1 MLKFRADRRVSQND
15 PSGPAGHPVIQIQ
28 LKETGPIHTYIT
40 SCDLEMNGK
49 VGGRG
54 PVSSPNDMN
63 CNSNSITMVSD
74 LSSPESQTQS
84 QPFTPRA
91 SRTPKKAAMFGKRS
105 NSMRR
110 NPKAV
115 VAKQGWLYKQA
126 SSGVKQWNKRW
137 FVLTDRCLFYYKDE
151 KEEGVLGSLPL
162 LSFRIGEVQALDNIS
177 RKHAFKVWYEEEEEG
192 EIKGPIVF
200 CMQAEHAGTRT
211 YYFSAETAEEQE
223 EWVDAMNEAAHVQI
237 QPTQRTTNSEA
248 TTPTAE
254 LHGNT
259 LVTKGPEP
267 HTQTHT
273 HIEDNGQTT
282 DLLDPV
288 RGPREPAHHKVN
300 GVNAMETPPPSTSH
314 SEKEGRM
321 GGERGE
327 RGERGV
333 LGPGGAPYH
342 QPNGWGPYG
351 PPNGPPH
358 HGNGPPQGKG
368 WPPQGPP
375 KGGTREGRE
384 VREQPENV
392 VLRRGFVPR
401 TNPERQAQRK
411 SSMTQ
416 LQQWVNQRRV
426 MAVQEDLISPSQY
439 YTVNRGVPDDY
450 YSVYSSVGGGP
461 GYVEE
466 YPLYPPGV
474 RPDSICSVS
483 AVGYDRLGPPRWTN
497 EEKRRS
503 LLDGPPFYGPP
514 PPRDPY
520 GPPPGPAYYGQMDAA
535 QTSMRRLSIQP
546 RSRSVPRSPSSS
558 TGGPYSPSPH
568 SFASPVCSPSARF
581 DRGPGR
587 LREDVIYADPSVYG
601 LRRSLSSPK
610 YDYSGDRRSLSQGMY
625 HYNYPASPSLHSKMV
640 PPFHDPYRD
649 LHPTLKLN
657 EIETSK
663 LLGRLCEQNRILK
676 DQEAVVHRLRMD
688 KDSLEGALVAT
699 HQEMELYRDQ
709 PLAAD
714 KLQLKKETLQNQLI
728 NIRGEL
734 SQASS
739 ALTTTRME
747 FEALEDEVNAIH
759 GDLWEQLNAGGQSE
773 MVHRHIQKEFWR
785 VQDVWEGL
793 HKSNLSRGTD
803 TAKHRV
809 ASGASGSFSTNS
821 PASPLSS
828 VSLTSPLSP
837 FSPVPGSQAS
847 PTKQL
852 GPEDI
857 GPPRPPLPKSYC
869 PLESPPSVPPLP
881 FDSSAWLRS
890 LGLDDGYLDDEESH
904 GRKQK
909 YGYRQ
914 DVSLGERTNS
924 NEAQE
929 LDQDRQANMNKVGI
943 VPPRTKSPMEDQ
955 CHSYDHGITRRNGKV
970 PNGISRERPKSA
982 VFPAEV
988 KSKMSIEEQNE
999 RIRRNQSSSV
1009 RDKRRSL
1016 NLGSQAGTNYRVVKR
1031 RLTAH
1036 EVDIKDLEAAVRGEG
1051 VQESPR
1057 EEIARL
1063 RRLQMVP
1070 DHYDLDIGKEL
1081 CAPDKVLIPE
1091 RYLDMEPTTPLSP
1104 EEQKEKQ
1111 KKVER
1116 IKTLIAKS
1124 NLQNVVPLLDGPTE
1138 GGGPHHQGNPEQKIQ
1153 EQEKRI
1159 EISCAL
1165 AAEASRRSRLLSG
1178 EDASAAY
1185 RSTVTTPTTLSP
1197 RLTPSRCE
1205 SVKLKL
1211 WLPSS
1216 LMERPSEDPPEY
1228 KENAQRNWLCLETG

>member
-1 MLKFRADRRVSQND
+1 
-15 PSGPAGHPVIQIQ
+15 
-28 LKETGPIHTYIT
+28 
-40 SCDLEMNGK
+40 MNGMA
-49 VGGRG
+49 GGRG
-54 PVSSPNDMN
+54 PVSSPNDI
-63 CNSNSITMVSD
+63 NSNSSTMVSD

-91 SRTPKKAAMFGKRS
+91 SRTPRKVATFGKRS

-110 NPKAV
+110 NPKAEV
-115 VAKQGWLYKQA
+115 TKQGWLYKQA

-162 LSFRIGEVQALDNIS
+162 LSFGIGGVQTSDNIS

-192 EIKGPIVF
+192 EIKGHIVF

-223 EWVDAMNEAAHVQI
+223 EWVDAMNEAVHI
-237 QPTQRTTNSEA
+237 LPSWRTTNSEA

-273 HIEDNGQTT
+273 YIEDNSQTT
-282 DLLDPV
+282 EFQVPEP
-288 RGPREPAHHKVN
+288 GPRKPTHHKVN
-300 GVNAMETPPPSTSH
+300 GVDAMETPLPSTSN
-314 SEKEGRM
+314 SEQEGRM
-321 GGERGE
+321 EGERTG
-327 RGERGV
+327 GP
-333 LGPGGAPYH
+333 GPGGAHHPHH
-342 QPNGWGPYG
+342 QPNGFGPYG
-351 PPNGPPH
+351 PPNGPPQ
-358 HGNGPPQGKG
+358 GNGRPL
-368 WPPQGPP
+368 QGPP
-375 KGGTREGRE
+375 EGGMTEVRE

-426 MAVQEDLISPSQY
+426 MAVQEDMNSTSRY
-439 YTVNRGVPDDY
+439 YTVNRGVPADY
-450 YSVYSSVGGGP
+450 YSVYGSVVGGP
-461 GYVEE
+461 GYVEQ
-466 YPLYPPGV
+466 YPLYPLGV

-497 EEKRRS
+497 EDKRCS
-503 LLDGPPFYGPP
+503 LRDGPP

-520 GPPPGPAYYGQMDAA
+520 GPPPGPAYYNQMDVA

-546 RSRSVPRSPSSS
+546 RSRSVPRSPSPSS
-558 TGGPYSPSPH
+558 GGPCSPGPH
-568 SFASPVCSPSARF
+568 SFASPIRSPSARF
-581 DRGPGR
+581 DRGPSR
-587 LREDVIYADPSVYG
+587 LQEDVIYADPSVYG

-610 YDYSGDRRSLSQGMY
+610 YDYPGDRRSLSQGMY

-640 PPFHDPYRD
+640 PPFHDPYRE

-657 EIETSK
+657 EMETSK

-699 HQEMELYRDQ
+699 HQEIELYRGQ
-709 PLAAD
+709 LLAAD

-739 ALTTTRME
+739 VLTTSRME

-759 GDLWEQLNAGGQSE
+759 GDLWEQLNTGGQSE
-773 MVHRHIQKEFWR
+773 MIHRHIQKEFWR
-785 VQDVWEGL
+785 VQDVLEGL

-821 PASPLSS
+821 PDSPMSS
-828 VSLTSPLSP
+828 ISLTSPLSP
-837 FSPVPGSQAS
+837 FSPVPCSQAS
-847 PTKQL
+847 PSKQL
-852 GPEDI
+852 GPE
-857 GPPRPPLPKSYC
+857 
-869 PLESPPSVPPLP
+869 
-881 FDSSAWLRS
+881 
-890 LGLDDGYLDDEESH
+890 H
-904 GRKQK
+904 K

-914 DVSLGERTNS
+914 DMSPEEWTNN

-943 VPPRTKSPMEDQ
+943 VPPRTKSPLEDQ
-955 CHSYDHGITRRNGKV
+955 GQSYDHGISQRNCKV

-988 KSKMSIEEQNE
+988 KSKMSVEEQNK

-1016 NLGSQAGTNYRVVKR
+1016 NLGSQAGTNYRVVRR
-1031 RLTAH
+1031 RLTTH

-1063 RRLQMVP
+1063 RRIQMEP
-1070 DHYDLDIGKEL
+1070 DQYNLDISKEL
-1081 CAPDKVLIPE
+1081 CTPDKVLIPE
-1091 RYLDMEPTTPLSP
+1091 RYLDVDTPLSP

-1138 GGGPHHQGNPEQKIQ
+1138 GVGSHHQGNPEQQ
-1153 EQEKRI
+1153 LQDQEKRI

-1165 AAEASRRSRLLSG
+1165 ATEASRRSRLLS
-1178 EDASAAY
+1178 AQCAPSPLT
-1185 RSTVTTPTTLSP
+1185 SPTSLAP
-1197 RLTPSRCE
+1197 P
-1205 SVKLKL
+1205 
-1211 WLPSS
+1211 PSS
-1216 LMERPSEDPPEY
+1216 
-1228 KENAQRNWLCLETG
+1228 TGFSDSAHIMKV

>member
-1 MLKFRADRRVSQND
+1 MGIMEGSAMSQND
-15 PSGPAGHPVIQIQ
+15 LSGPAGQPVSQIQ
-28 LKETGPIHTYIT
+28 LEETATIHTYIT

-49 VGGRG
+49 AGGRG
-54 PVSSPNDMN
+54 PVSSPNDI
-63 CNSNSITMVSD
+63 NSNSSTMVSD

-91 SRTPKKAAMFGKRS
+91 SRTPRKAATFGKRS

-110 NPKAV
+110 NPKAEV
-115 VAKQGWLYKQA
+115 TKQGWLYKQA

-162 LSFRIGEVQALDNIS
+162 LSFGIGGVQTSDNIS

-192 EIKGPIVF
+192 EIKGHIVF

-223 EWVDAMNEAAHVQI
+223 EWVDAMNEAVHI
-237 QPTQRTTNSEA
+237 LPSWRTTNSEA

-273 HIEDNGQTT
+273 YIEDNSQTT
-282 DLLDPV
+282 DFQDPEP
-288 RGPREPAHHKVN
+288 GPRKPAHHKVN
-300 GVNAMETPPPSTSH
+300 GVDAMETPLPSTSN
-314 SEKEGRM
+314 SEQEGRM
-321 GGERGE
+321 EGERTG
-327 RGERGV
+327 GP
-333 LGPGGAPYH
+333 GPGGAHHPHH
-342 QPNGWGPYG
+342 QPNGFGPYG
-351 PPNGPPH
+351 PPNGPPQ
-358 HGNGPPQGKG
+358 GNGRPL
-368 WPPQGPP
+368 QGPP
-375 KGGTREGRE
+375 EGGMIEGRE

-426 MAVQEDLISPSQY
+426 MAVQEDMNSSSRY
-439 YTVNRGVPDDY
+439 YTVNRGVPADY
-450 YSVYSSVGGGP
+450 YSVYGSVVGGP
-461 GYVEE
+461 GYVEQ
-466 YPLYPPGV
+466 YPLYPLGV

-497 EEKRRS
+497 EDKRCS
-503 LLDGPPFYGPP
+503 LRDGPP

-520 GPPPGPAYYGQMDAA
+520 GPPPGPAYYNQMDVA

-546 RSRSVPRSPSSS
+546 RSRSVPRSPSPSS
-558 TGGPYSPSPH
+558 GGPCSPGPH
-568 SFASPVCSPSARF
+568 SFASPIRSPSARF
-581 DRGPGR
+581 DRGPSR
-587 LREDVIYADPSVYG
+587 LQEDVIYADPSVYG

-610 YDYSGDRRSLSQGMY
+610 YDYPGDRRSLSQGMY
-625 HYNYPASPSLHSKMV
+625 HYNYPASPSLQSKMV
-640 PPFHDPYRD
+640 PPFHDPYRE

-657 EIETSK
+657 EMETSK

-688 KDSLEGALVAT
+688 KDSLECALVAT
-699 HQEMELYRDQ
+699 HQEMELYRGQ
-709 PLAAD
+709 LMAAD

-739 ALTTTRME
+739 VLTTSRME

-759 GDLWEQLNAGGQSE
+759 GDLWEQLNTGGQSE
-773 MVHRHIQKEFWR
+773 MIHRHIQKEFWR
-785 VQDVWEGL
+785 VQDVLEGL

-821 PASPLSS
+821 PDSPMSS

-837 FSPVPGSQAS
+837 FSPVPCSQAS
-847 PTKQL
+847 PSKQL

-857 GPPRPPLPKSYC
+857 GPPRPPLPKSYY
-869 PLESPPSVPPLP
+869 PLVSLPSLPPSLLPLP
-881 FDSSAWLRS
+881 FDSSTWLRS
-890 LGLDDGYLDDEESH
+890 LGLDDGYLDDEESR
-904 GRKQK
+904 GRKHK

-914 DVSLGERTNS
+914 DMSPEEWTNS

-943 VPPRTKSPMEDQ
+943 VPPRTKSPLEDQ
-955 CHSYDHGITRRNGKV
+955 GQSYDHGISQRNCKV

-988 KSKMSIEEQNE
+988 KSKMSVEEQNK

-1016 NLGSQAGTNYRVVKR
+1016 NLGSQAGTNYRVVRR
-1031 RLTAH
+1031 RLTTH

-1063 RRLQMVP
+1063 RRIQMEP
-1070 DHYDLDIGKEL
+1070 DQYNLDISKEL
-1081 CAPDKVLIPE
+1081 CTPDKVLILE
-1091 RYLDMEPTTPLSP
+1091 RYLDMDTPLSP

-1138 GGGPHHQGNPEQKIQ
+1138 GVGSHHQGNPEQQ
-1153 EQEKRI
+1153 LQDQEKRI

-1165 AAEASRRSRLLSG
+1165 ATEASRRSRLLS
-1178 EDASAAY
+1178 AQCAPSPLT
-1185 RSTVTTPTTLSP
+1185 SPTSLAPPPPPLVSLTLPTS
-1197 RLTPSRCE
+1197 
-1205 SVKLKL
+1205 
-1211 WLPSS
+1211 
-1216 LMERPSEDPPEY
+1216 
-1228 KENAQRNWLCLETG
+1228 

>member
-1 MLKFRADRRVSQND
+1 
-15 PSGPAGHPVIQIQ
+15 
-28 LKETGPIHTYIT
+28 
-40 SCDLEMNGK
+40 MNGK
-49 VGGRG
+49 AGGRG
-54 PVSSPNDMN
+54 PVSSPNDI
-63 CNSNSITMVSD
+63 NSNSSTMVSD

-84 QPFTPRA
+84 Q
-91 SRTPKKAAMFGKRS
+91 KAATFGKRS

-110 NPKAV
+110 NPKAEV
-115 VAKQGWLYKQA
+115 TKQGWLYKQA

-162 LSFRIGEVQALDNIS
+162 LSFGIGGVQTSDNIS

-192 EIKGPIVF
+192 EIKGHIVF

-223 EWVDAMNEAAHVQI
+223 EWVDAMNEAVHILPSWRYAHIVYK
-237 QPTQRTTNSEA
+237 
-248 TTPTAE
+248 
-254 LHGNT
+254 H
-259 LVTKGPEP
+259 
-267 HTQTHT
+267 THT
-273 HIEDNGQTT
+273 HTQ
-282 DLLDPV
+282 P
-288 RGPREPAHHKVN
+288 GPRKPAHHKVN
-300 GVNAMETPPPSTSH
+300 GVDAMETPLPSTSN
-314 SEKEGRM
+314 SEQEGRM
-321 GGERGE
+321 EGERTG
-327 RGERGV
+327 
-333 LGPGGAPYH
+333 GPGPGSAHHPHH
-342 QPNGWGPYG
+342 QPNGFGSYG
-351 PPNGPPH
+351 PPNGPPQ
-358 HGNGPPQGKG
+358 GNGR
-368 WPPQGPP
+368 
-375 KGGTREGRE
+375 TE

-426 MAVQEDLISPSQY
+426 MAVQEDMNSTSRY
-439 YTVNRGVPDDY
+439 YTVNRGVPADY
-450 YSVYSSVGGGP
+450 YSIYGSVVGGL
-461 GYVEE
+461 GYVEQ
-466 YPLYPPGV
+466 YPLYPLGV

-497 EEKRRS
+497 EDKRCS
-503 LLDGPPFYGPP
+503 LRDGPP

-520 GPPPGPAYYGQMDAA
+520 GPPPGPAYYNQMDVA

-558 TGGPYSPSPH
+558 SGGPCSPGPH
-568 SFASPVCSPSARF
+568 SFASPIRSPSARF
-581 DRGPGR
+581 DRGPSR
-587 LREDVIYADPSVYG
+587 LQEDVIYADPSVYG

-610 YDYSGDRRSLSQGMY
+610 YDYPGDRRSLSQGMY

-640 PPFHDPYRD
+640 PPFHDPYRE

-657 EIETSK
+657 EMETSK

-699 HQEMELYRDQ
+699 HQEMELYRGQ
-709 PLAAD
+709 LLAAD

-739 ALTTTRME
+739 VLTTSRME

-759 GDLWEQLNAGGQSE
+759 GDLWEQLNTGGQSE
-773 MVHRHIQKEFWR
+773 MIHRHIQKEFWR
-785 VQDVWEGL
+785 VQDVLEGL

-821 PASPLSS
+821 PDSPMSS

-837 FSPVPGSQAS
+837 FSPVLCSQAS
-847 PTKQL
+847 PSKQL
-852 GPEDI
+852 GMWCHL
-857 GPPRPPLPKSYC
+857 GHNLCHPLTCCLSLSC
-869 PLESPPSVPPLP
+869 P
-881 FDSSAWLRS
+881 
-890 LGLDDGYLDDEESH
+890 
-904 GRKQK
+904 
-909 YGYRQ
+909 
-914 DVSLGERTNS
+914 
-924 NEAQE
+924 
-929 LDQDRQANMNKVGI
+929 VGI
-943 VPPRTKSPMEDQ
+943 VPPRTKSPLEDQ
-955 CHSYDHGITRRNGKV
+955 GQSYDHGISQRNCKV

-988 KSKMSIEEQNE
+988 KSKMSVEEQNK

-1016 NLGSQAGTNYRVVKR
+1016 NLGSQAGTNYRVVRR
-1031 RLTAH
+1031 RLTTH
-1036 EVDIKDLEAAVRGEG
+1036 EVDINDLEAAVRGEG

-1063 RRLQMVP
+1063 RRIQMEP
-1070 DHYDLDIGKEL
+1070 DQYNLDISKEL
-1081 CAPDKVLIPE
+1081 CTPDKVLIPE
-1091 RYLDMEPTTPLSP
+1091 RYLDVDTPLSP

-1138 GGGPHHQGNPEQKIQ
+1138 GVGSHHQGNPEQQ
-1153 EQEKRI
+1153 LQDQEKRI

-1165 AAEASRRSRLLSG
+1165 ATEASRRSRLLSG
-1178 EDASAAY
+1178 EDATTACRPTA
-1185 RSTVTTPTTLSP
+1185 TTPTTLSL
-1197 RLTPSRCE
+1197 RLSPSR
-1205 SVKLKL
+1205 LL
-1211 WLPSS
+1211 LPTPG
-1216 LMERPSEDPPEY
+1216 PSHP
-1228 KENAQRNWLCLETG
+1228 CH

>member
-1 MLKFRADRRVSQND
+1 MEESAVSQND

-40 SCDLEMNGK
+40 SCDLEMNGN
-49 VGGRG
+49 VGGGG
-54 PVSSPNDMN
+54 PVSSPSDIN
-63 CNSNSITMVSD
+63 CNSNSTTMVSD

-91 SRTPKKAAMFGKRS
+91 SRTPKKAATFGKRS

-162 LSFRIGEVQALDNIS
+162 LSFRIGEVQVLDNIS

-192 EIKGPIVF
+192 EIKGTVVF
-200 CMQAEHAGTRT
+200 CLQAEHAGTRT

-223 EWVDAMNEAAHVQI
+223 EWIDAMNEAAHVQI
-237 QPTQRTTNSEA
+237 QPAQRTTNSEA

-282 DLLDPV
+282 DLLDPE
-288 RGPREPAHHKVN
+288 RGSREPAHHKVN
-300 GVNAMETPPPSTSH
+300 GVAMETPPPSTSH

-333 LGPGGAPYH
+333 LGPGGAPHH

-351 PPNGPPH
+351 PPN
-358 HGNGPPQGKG
+358 HGNGPPQGNG
-368 WPPQGPP
+368 RPPLVPP
-375 KGGTREGRE
+375 EGGMREGRE
-384 VREQPENV
+384 VRDQPENV

-426 MAVQEDLISPSQY
+426 IAVQEDLNSPSHY
-439 YTVNRGVPDDY
+439 YTVNRGVPADY

-466 YPLYPPGV
+466 YPIYPPGV

-483 AVGYDRLGPPRWTN
+483 AVGYDRVGPPRWTN
-497 EEKRRS
+497 DEKRRS
-503 LLDGPPFYGPP
+503 LRDGPLYGPP
-514 PPRDPY
+514 LPRDPY
-520 GPPPGPAYYGQMDAA
+520 GPKPSPAYYDQMDAA
-535 QTSMRRLSIQP
+535 QTAMRRLSIQP

-558 TGGPYSPSPH
+558 MGGPYSPSPH
-568 SFASPVCSPSARF
+568 SFASPICSPSARF

-610 YDYSGDRRSLSQGMY
+610 YDYPGDRRSLSQGMY
-625 HYNYPASPSLHSKMV
+625 HYNYPASPSLHSKMEDILDLQLQRNLEYLDQQV
-640 PPFHDPYRD
+640 PPFHDPYRE

-663 LLGRLCEQNRILK
+663 LLGRLCEQNRFLK

-699 HQEMELYRDQ
+699 HQEMELYRGQ
-709 PLAAD
+709 PLVAD

-785 VQDVWEGL
+785 VQEVWEGL

-837 FSPVPGSQAS
+837 FSPVPGSQVS

-852 GPEDI
+852 GPE
-857 GPPRPPLPKSYC
+857 
-869 PLESPPSVPPLP
+869 
-881 FDSSAWLRS
+881 
-890 LGLDDGYLDDEESH
+890 
-904 GRKQK
+904 QK

-914 DVSLGERTNS
+914 DVSPGERTNS

-955 CHSYDHGITRRNGKV
+955 GHSYDHGITRRNGKV

-1016 NLGSQAGTNYRVVKR
+1016 NLGSQAGNNYRVVKR

-1036 EVDIKDLEAAVRGEG
+1036 EVDIKDLEAAVRGG
-1051 VQESPR
+1051 GLQESPR

-1063 RRLQMVP
+1063 RRLQMEP
-1070 DHYDLDIGKEL
+1070 DYYDLDISKE
-1081 CAPDKVLIPE
+1081 
-1091 RYLDMEPTTPLSP
+1091 SP
-1104 EEQKEKQ
+1104 ECGSP
-1111 KKVER
+1111 
-1116 IKTLIAKS
+1116 I
-1124 NLQNVVPLLDGPTE
+1124 G
-1138 GGGPHHQGNPEQKIQ
+1138 
-1153 EQEKRI
+1153 
-1159 EISCAL
+1159 
-1165 AAEASRRSRLLSG
+1165 RS
-1178 EDASAAY
+1178 Y
-1185 RSTVTTPTTLSP
+1185 
-1197 RLTPSRCE
+1197 
-1205 SVKLKL
+1205 
-1211 WLPSS
+1211 
-1216 LMERPSEDPPEY
+1216 
-1228 KENAQRNWLCLETG
+1228 

>member
-40 SCDLEMNGK
+40 SCDLEMNGN

-54 PVSSPNDMN
+54 PVSSPSDIN
-63 CNSNSITMVSD
+63 CNSNSTTMVSD
-74 LSSPESQTQS
+74 LSPSESQTQS

-91 SRTPKKAAMFGKRS
+91 SRTPKKAATFGKRS

-162 LSFRIGEVQALDNIS
+162 LSFRIGEVQVLDNIS

-192 EIKGPIVF
+192 EIKGTIVF
-200 CMQAEHAGTRT
+200 CLQAEHAGTRT
-211 YYFSAETAEEQE
+211 YYFGAETAEEQE
-223 EWVDAMNEAAHVQI
+223 EWIDAMNEAAHVQI
-237 QPTQRTTNSEA
+237 PPAQRSTQAHTCMTTNSEA

-282 DLLDPV
+282 ELLDPE
-288 RGPREPAHHKVN
+288 RGSREPAHHKVN
-300 GVNAMETPPPSTSH
+300 GVDAMETPPPSTSH
-314 SEKEGRM
+314 SEKDGRM
-321 GGERGE
+321 VGE

-333 LGPGGAPYH
+333 LGPGGAPHH
-342 QPNGWGPYG
+342 QPNGWGTYG
-351 PPNGPPH
+351 PPNY
-358 HGNGPPQGKG
+358 GNGPPQGNG
-368 WPPQGPP
+368 RPPQAPP
-375 KGGTREGRE
+375 EGGMREGRE

-426 MAVQEDLISPSQY
+426 IAVQEDLNSPSHY
-439 YTVNRGVPDDY
+439 YTVNRGVPADY

-483 AVGYDRLGPPRWTN
+483 AVGYDRMGPPRWTN
-497 EEKRRS
+497 DEKRRS
-503 LLDGPPFYGPP
+503 LRDGPLFRPP

-520 GPPPGPAYYGQMDAA
+520 GPPPSPAYYGQMDAA
-535 QTSMRRLSIQP
+535 QTAMRRLSIQP

-568 SFASPVCSPSARF
+568 SFASPICSPSARF
-581 DRGPGR
+581 ERGPGR

-610 YDYSGDRRSLSQGMY
+610 YDYPGDRRSLSQGMY
-625 HYNYPASPSLHSKMV
+625 HYNYPASPSLHSKMEDMLDLQLQRNLEYLDQQV
-640 PPFHDPYRD
+640 PPFHDPYRE

-663 LLGRLCEQNRILK
+663 LLGRLCEQNRFLK

-699 HQEMELYRDQ
+699 HQEMELYRGQ
-709 PLAAD
+709 PLVAD

-759 GDLWEQLNAGGQSE
+759 GDLWEQLNAGGQ
-773 MVHRHIQKEFWR
+773 
-785 VQDVWEGL
+785 
-793 HKSNLSRGTD
+793 
-803 TAKHRV
+803 
-809 ASGASGSFSTNS
+809 
-821 PASPLSS
+821 
-828 VSLTSPLSP
+828 
-837 FSPVPGSQAS
+837 
-847 PTKQL
+847 
-852 GPEDI
+852 
-857 GPPRPPLPKSYC
+857 
-869 PLESPPSVPPLP
+869 
-881 FDSSAWLRS
+881 
-890 LGLDDGYLDDEESH
+890 
-904 GRKQK
+904 QK

-914 DVSLGERTNS
+914 DVSPGERTNS

-955 CHSYDHGITRRNGKV
+955 GHSYDHGITRRNGKV

-1051 VQESPR
+1051 VLESPR

-1063 RRLQMVP
+1063 RRLQMEP

-1081 CAPDKVLIPE
+1081 GAPDKVLIPE
-1091 RYLDMEPTTPLSP
+1091 RYLDVEPNTPLSP

-1165 AAEASRRSRLLSG
+1165 AAEASRRSRLLSAQCAPSLP
-1178 EDASAAY
+1178 AS
-1185 RSTVTTPTTLSP
+1185 PTNLAP
-1197 RLTPSRCE
+1197 P
-1205 SVKLKL
+1205 
-1211 WLPSS
+1211 PSS
-1216 LMERPSEDPPEY
+1216 TDFSDSVHIM
-1228 KENAQRNWLCLETG
+1228 KV

>member
-1 MLKFRADRRVSQND
+1 M
-15 PSGPAGHPVIQIQ
+15 
-28 LKETGPIHTYIT
+28 
-40 SCDLEMNGK
+40 
-49 VGGRG
+49 
-54 PVSSPNDMN
+54 SSPSDIN
-63 CNSNSITMVSD
+63 CNSNSTTMVSD

-162 LSFRIGEVQALDNIS
+162 LSFRIGEVQVLDNIS

-192 EIKGPIVF
+192 EIKGTVVF
-200 CMQAEHAGTRT
+200 CLQAEHAGTRT

-223 EWVDAMNEAAHVQI
+223 EWIDAMNEAAHVQI
-237 QPTQRTTNSEA
+237 QPAQRTTNSEA

-259 LVTKGPEP
+259 LVTKGPER

-282 DLLDPV
+282 DLLDPE
-288 RGPREPAHHKVN
+288 RGSREPAHHKVN
-300 GVNAMETPPPSTSH
+300 GVDAMETPPPSTSH

-327 RGERGV
+327 MGERGV
-333 LGPGGAPYH
+333 LGPGGAPHH

-351 PPNGPPH
+351 PPN
-358 HGNGPPQGKG
+358 HGNGPPQGNG
-368 WPPQGPP
+368 RPPQAPP
-375 KGGTREGRE
+375 VGGMREGRE

-426 MAVQEDLISPSQY
+426 IAVQEDLNSPSHY
-439 YTVNRGVPDDY
+439 YTVNHGVPADY

-483 AVGYDRLGPPRWTN
+483 AVGYDRMGPPRWTN
-497 EEKRRS
+497 DEKRRS
-503 LLDGPPFYGPP
+503 LRDGPLYGPP

-520 GPPPGPAYYGQMDAA
+520 GPPPSPAYYGQMDAA
-535 QTSMRRLSIQP
+535 QTAMRRLSIQP

-568 SFASPVCSPSARF
+568 SFASPICSPSARF

-610 YDYSGDRRSLSQGMY
+610 YDYPGDRRSLSQGMY

-640 PPFHDPYRD
+640 PPFHDPYRE

-699 HQEMELYRDQ
+699 HQEMELYRGQ
-709 PLAAD
+709 PLVAD

-785 VQDVWEGL
+785 VQEVWEGL

-852 GPEDI
+852 GPE
-857 GPPRPPLPKSYC
+857 
-869 PLESPPSVPPLP
+869 
-881 FDSSAWLRS
+881 
-890 LGLDDGYLDDEESH
+890 
-904 GRKQK
+904 QK

-914 DVSLGERTNS
+914 DVSPGERTNS

-943 VPPRTKSPMEDQ
+943 VPPRTKSPMDDQ
-955 CHSYDHGITRRNGKV
+955 GHSYDHGITRRNGKV

-1036 EVDIKDLEAAVRGEG
+1036 EVDIKDLEAAVRGGG

-1063 RRLQMVP
+1063 RRLQMEP

-1091 RYLDMEPTTPLSP
+1091 RYLDVEPNTPLSP

-1165 AAEASRRSRLLSG
+1165 AAEASRRSRLLSAQCAPSPP
-1178 EDASAAY
+1178 AS
-1185 RSTVTTPTTLSP
+1185 PTNLAP
-1197 RLTPSRCE
+1197 P
-1205 SVKLKL
+1205 
-1211 WLPSS
+1211 PSS
-1216 LMERPSEDPPEY
+1216 TDFSDSVHIM
-1228 KENAQRNWLCLETG
+1228 KV

>member
-40 SCDLEMNGK
+40 SCDLEMNGN

-54 PVSSPNDMN
+54 PVSSPSDIN
-63 CNSNSITMVSD
+63 CNSNSTTMVSD

-91 SRTPKKAAMFGKRS
+91 SRTPKKAATFGKRS

-162 LSFRIGEVQALDNIS
+162 LSFRIGEVQVLDNIS

-192 EIKGPIVF
+192 EIKGTIVF
-200 CMQAEHAGTRT
+200 CLQAEHAGTRT
-211 YYFSAETAEEQE
+211 YYFGAETAEEQE
-223 EWVDAMNEAAHVQI
+223 EWIDAMNEAAHVQI
-237 QPTQRTTNSEA
+237 PPAQRSTQAHTCMTTNSEA

-282 DLLDPV
+282 ELLDPE
-288 RGPREPAHHKVN
+288 RGSREPAHHKVN
-300 GVNAMETPPPSTSH
+300 GVDAMETPPPSTSH
-314 SEKEGRM
+314 SEKDGRM
-321 GGERGE
+321 VGERGE

-333 LGPGGAPYH
+333 LGPGGAPHY
-342 QPNGWGPYG
+342 QPNGWGTYG
-351 PPNGPPH
+351 PPNY
-358 HGNGPPQGKG
+358 GNGPPQGNG
-368 WPPQGPP
+368 RPPQAPP
-375 KGGTREGRE
+375 EGGMREGRE

-426 MAVQEDLISPSQY
+426 IAVQEDLNSPSHY
-439 YTVNRGVPDDY
+439 YTVNRGVPADY

-483 AVGYDRLGPPRWTN
+483 AVGYDHMGPPRWTN
-497 EEKRRS
+497 DEKRRS
-503 LLDGPPFYGPP
+503 LRDGPLFRPP
-514 PPRDPY
+514 PLRDPY
-520 GPPPGPAYYGQMDAA
+520 GPPPSPAYYGQMDAA
-535 QTSMRRLSIQP
+535 QTAMRRLSIQP

-568 SFASPVCSPSARF
+568 SFASPICSPSARF

-610 YDYSGDRRSLSQGMY
+610 YDYPGDRRSLSQGMY
-625 HYNYPASPSLHSKMV
+625 HYNYPASPSLHSKMEDMLDLQLQRNLEYLDQQV
-640 PPFHDPYRD
+640 PPFHDPYRE

-663 LLGRLCEQNRILK
+663 LLGRLCEQNRFLK

-699 HQEMELYRDQ
+699 HQEMELYRGQ
-709 PLAAD
+709 PLVAD

-785 VQDVWEGL
+785 VQEVWEGL

-869 PLESPPSVPPLP
+869 PLESPPSIPPLP
-881 FDSSAWLRS
+881 FDSSAWPRS
-890 LGLDDGYLDDEESH
+890 LGLEDGYIDDEESH
-904 GRKQK
+904 SRKQK

-914 DVSLGERTNS
+914 DVSPGERTNS

-929 LDQDRQANMNKVGI
+929 MDQDRQANMNKVGI

-955 CHSYDHGITRRNGKV
+955 GHSYDHGITRRNGKV

-1051 VQESPR
+1051 VLESPR

-1063 RRLQMVP
+1063 RRLQMEP

-1091 RYLDMEPTTPLSP
+1091 RYLDVEPNTPLSP

-1165 AAEASRRSRLLSG
+1165 AAEASRRSRLLSAQCAPSLP
-1178 EDASAAY
+1178 AS
-1185 RSTVTTPTTLSP
+1185 PTNLAP
-1197 RLTPSRCE
+1197 P
-1205 SVKLKL
+1205 
-1211 WLPSS
+1211 PSS
-1216 LMERPSEDPPEY
+1216 TDFSDSVHIM
-1228 KENAQRNWLCLETG
+1228 KV

>member
-1 MLKFRADRRVSQND
+1 MEESAVSQND

-40 SCDLEMNGK
+40 SCDLEMNGN

-54 PVSSPNDMN
+54 PVNSPNDIN
-63 CNSNSITMVSD
+63 CNSNSTTMVSD

-91 SRTPKKAAMFGKRS
+91 SRTPKKAATFGKRS

-162 LSFRIGEVQALDNIS
+162 LSFRIGEVQVLDNIS

-192 EIKGPIVF
+192 EIKGTIVF

-223 EWVDAMNEAAHVQI
+223 EWIDAMNEAAHVQI
-237 QPTQRTTNSEA
+237 QPAHRTTNSEA
-248 TTPTAE
+248 ITPTAE

-267 HTQTHT
+267 HTQTH
-273 HIEDNGQTT
+273 IEDNGQTT
-282 DLLDPV
+282 DPLDPE

-300 GVNAMETPPPSTSH
+300 GVDAMEKPPPSTSH

-327 RGERGV
+327 RGV
-333 LGPGGAPYH
+333 LGPGNAPHH

-351 PPNGPPH
+351 PPN
-358 HGNGPPQGKG
+358 HGNGPPQGNG
-368 WPPQGPP
+368 RPPQGPP
-375 KGGTREGRE
+375 EGGMREGRD

-426 MAVQEDLISPSQY
+426 IAVQEDLNSPSHY
-439 YTVNRGVPDDY
+439 YTVNRGVPADY

-466 YPLYPPGV
+466 YPLYPPGI

-483 AVGYDRLGPPRWTN
+483 AVGFDRMGPPRWTN

-503 LLDGPPFYGPP
+503 LRDGPLYGPP

-520 GPPPGPAYYGQMDAA
+520 GTPPSPAYYGQMDAA
-535 QTSMRRLSIQP
+535 QTAMRRLSIQP
-546 RSRSVPRSPSSS
+546 RSRSVPRSPCSS

-568 SFASPVCSPSARF
+568 SFASPICSPSARF

-610 YDYSGDRRSLSQGMY
+610 YDYPGDRRSLSQGMY
-625 HYNYPASPSLHSKMV
+625 PYNYPASPSLHSKMV
-640 PPFHDPYRD
+640 TGRDHVIGMVTRMVERSSPRAKLFAQVPPFHDPYRE

-663 LLGRLCEQNRILK
+663 LLSRLCEQNRILK
-676 DQEAVVHRLRMD
+676 DQEAMVHRLRMD

-699 HQEMELYRDQ
+699 HQEMELYRGQ
-709 PLAAD
+709 PLVAD

-739 ALTTTRME
+739 ALTTIRME

-785 VQDVWEGL
+785 VQEVWEGL

-852 GPEDI
+852 GPE
-857 GPPRPPLPKSYC
+857 
-869 PLESPPSVPPLP
+869 
-881 FDSSAWLRS
+881 
-890 LGLDDGYLDDEESH
+890 
-904 GRKQK
+904 QK

-914 DVSLGERTNS
+914 DVSPGERTNS

-929 LDQDRQANMNKVGI
+929 MDQDRQANMNKVGI
-943 VPPRTKSPMEDQ
+943 VPPRTKSPLDDQ
-955 CHSYDHGITRRNGKV
+955 GHSYDHGITRRNGKV

-1016 NLGSQAGTNYRVVKR
+1016 NLGSQTGANYRVVKR

-1036 EVDIKDLEAAVRGEG
+1036 EVDIKDLEAAVRGGG

-1063 RRLQMVP
+1063 RRLQMEP

-1091 RYLDMEPTTPLSP
+1091 RYLDVEPNTPLSP

-1165 AAEASRRSRLLSG
+1165 AAEASRRSRLLSAQALAAVKFDG
-1178 EDASAAY
+1178 ASF
-1185 RSTVTTPTTLSP
+1185 
-1197 RLTPSRCE
+1197 
-1205 SVKLKL
+1205 
-1211 WLPSS
+1211 
-1216 LMERPSEDPPEY
+1216 
-1228 KENAQRNWLCLETG
+1228 

>member
-1 MLKFRADRRVSQND
+1 MEESAVSQND

-40 SCDLEMNGK
+40 SCDLEMNGN
-49 VGGRG
+49 VGGGG
-54 PVSSPNDMN
+54 PVSSPSDIN
-63 CNSNSITMVSD
+63 CNSNSTTMVSD

-91 SRTPKKAAMFGKRS
+91 SRTPKKAATFGKRS

-162 LSFRIGEVQALDNIS
+162 LSFRIGEVQVLDNIS

-192 EIKGPIVF
+192 EIKGTVVF
-200 CMQAEHAGTRT
+200 CLQAEHAGTRT

-223 EWVDAMNEAAHVQI
+223 EWIDAMNEAAHVQI
-237 QPTQRTTNSEA
+237 QPAQRTTNSEA

-282 DLLDPV
+282 DLLDPE
-288 RGPREPAHHKVN
+288 RGSREPAHHKVN
-300 GVNAMETPPPSTSH
+300 GVAMETPPPSTSH

-333 LGPGGAPYH
+333 LGPGGAPHH

-351 PPNGPPH
+351 PPN
-358 HGNGPPQGKG
+358 HGNGPPQGNG
-368 WPPQGPP
+368 RPPLVPP
-375 KGGTREGRE
+375 EGGMREGRE
-384 VREQPENV
+384 VRDQPENV

-426 MAVQEDLISPSQY
+426 IAVQEDLNSPSHY
-439 YTVNRGVPDDY
+439 YTVNRGVPADY

-466 YPLYPPGV
+466 YPIYPPGV

-483 AVGYDRLGPPRWTN
+483 AVGYDRVGPPRWTN
-497 EEKRRS
+497 DEKRRS
-503 LLDGPPFYGPP
+503 LRDGPLYGPP
-514 PPRDPY
+514 LPRDPY
-520 GPPPGPAYYGQMDAA
+520 GPKPSPAYYDQMDAA
-535 QTSMRRLSIQP
+535 QTAMRRLSIQP

-558 TGGPYSPSPH
+558 MGGPYSPSPH
-568 SFASPVCSPSARF
+568 SFASPICSPSARF

-610 YDYSGDRRSLSQGMY
+610 YDYPGDRRSLSQGMY

-640 PPFHDPYRD
+640 PPFHDPYRE

-663 LLGRLCEQNRILK
+663 LLGRLCEQNRFLK

-699 HQEMELYRDQ
+699 HQEMELYRGQ
-709 PLAAD
+709 PLVAD

-785 VQDVWEGL
+785 VQEVWEGL

-837 FSPVPGSQAS
+837 FSPVPGSQVS

-852 GPEDI
+852 GPE
-857 GPPRPPLPKSYC
+857 
-869 PLESPPSVPPLP
+869 
-881 FDSSAWLRS
+881 
-890 LGLDDGYLDDEESH
+890 
-904 GRKQK
+904 QK

-914 DVSLGERTNS
+914 DVSPGERTNS

-955 CHSYDHGITRRNGKV
+955 GHSYDHGITRRNGKV

-1016 NLGSQAGTNYRVVKR
+1016 NLGSQAGNNYRVVKR

-1036 EVDIKDLEAAVRGEG
+1036 EVDIKDLEAAVRGG
-1051 VQESPR
+1051 GLQESPR

-1063 RRLQMVP
+1063 RRLQMEP
-1070 DHYDLDIGKEL
+1070 DYYDLDISKEL
-1081 CAPDKVLIPE
+1081 CAPNKVLIPE
-1091 RYLDMEPTTPLSP
+1091 RYLDVEPNTPLSP

-1138 GGGPHHQGNPEQKIQ
+1138 GGGPHHHGNPEQKIQ

-1165 AAEASRRSRLLSG
+1165 AAEASRRSRLLS
-1178 EDASAAY
+1178 AQCAPSPPPPRPTWPLPRPAPT
-1185 RSTVTTPTTLSP
+1185 SPTPFTS
-1197 RLTPSRCE
+1197 
-1205 SVKLKL
+1205 
-1211 WLPSS
+1211 
-1216 LMERPSEDPPEY
+1216 
-1228 KENAQRNWLCLETG
+1228 